1 MGKLFD
7 VALEWLNEEEWS
19 FIEHRSEDGQNAWA
33 RAGYTADNAK
43 FDIVFDA
50 YEDIEQFFVYIYFTV
65 SVPEAKRLA
74 VAELFARLNWSMR
87 IGNFELDMDEG
98 HIRCKAFIDVEGATL
113 VSTMITNLL
122 RPVLSSSDKNFP
134 LIMQVC
140 YSDKTVSQVLGLEEK
155 SAELTE
161 VKTLQ

>member
-19 FIEHRSEDGQNAWA
+19 FTEHKSEDGQNAWA
-33 RAGYTADNAK
+33 RAGYSADNAK

-74 VAELFARLNWSMR
+74 VAELLTRLNWGMR

-98 HIRCKAFIDVEGATL
+98 HIRCKAFIDVEGAAL

-122 RPVLSSSDKNFP
+122 RPALSSSDKNFP
-134 LIMQVC
+134 RIMQLC
-140 YSDKTVSQVLGLEEK
+140 YSDKTVSQVLELDEK
-155 SAELTE
+155 PAELKE